1 MTVEQASSTF
11 SVLILLLGL
20 AAVICLLSPSFV
32 FLSAVF
38 ISSSLISFP
47 RFLPAVFSPLQFF
60 KEVSLSVP

>member
-1 MTVEQASSTF
+1 VSVQQASSMF

-20 AAVICLLSPSFV
+20 AAVICLLSPFV

-47 RFLPAVFSPLQFF
+47 HFLPAVFSPLHFF